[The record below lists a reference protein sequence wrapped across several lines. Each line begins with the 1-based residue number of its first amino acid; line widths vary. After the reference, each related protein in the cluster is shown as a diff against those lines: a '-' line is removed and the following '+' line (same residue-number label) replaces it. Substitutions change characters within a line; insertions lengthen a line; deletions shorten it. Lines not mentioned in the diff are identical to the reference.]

1 MESPSDIQN
10 ESDEDA
16 PLITKK
22 VESHPESDEDAPLI
36 TKKLKIPPDF
46 QNESDEDVPLITKK
60 KKTKTKARPKSKS
73 NIEDEPL
80 ITVLKKRKSKKL
92 KQYVDDDDSEDEYEP
107 LVKKKKKKKKLS
119 KLDFREVNVPNVTNW
134 KNSENF
140 ADVCGY
146 CEQTCLDVNE
156 LKDHLMEIHGETKNK
171 CKECKKD
178 FNFSKPSALQSH
190 LKLAHGSVQ
199 SKQCG
204 YCELTFKKQR
214 DLKSHVVEKHKKMK
228 NKCPY
233 CEKAFNVERPIDLKR
248 HIQGVHKIALQL
260 KCDFCDLQFK
270 LDATLKS
277 HIRNVHTGLKKDF
290 RCRFC
295 QAVFAETLQLTA
307 HTENI
312 HHLNV
317 TEWSCDFCHKSFT
330 TSVQLNSHIHKSH
343 KPHAF
348 VTDEL
353 EDPKDFFQRYRGLWN
368 YSVGIK
374 QEHFSYVSL
383 EEMLEFQ
390 KRYQDQFVIQIPPED
405 FTAATFTNFEFPKPI
420 EELGVPTDDQFKMH
434 YHCPYER
441 CEFGVQK
448 ATLRQF
454 AIHLYYHDNNHPQM
468 IQHHECIGKKH
479 AFKKYAK
486 FTLNTILAAFGKY
499 YPNYGCAIS
508 LIFFKQ
514 LDIWLYLL
522 CNKKS

>member
-1 MESPSDIQN
+1 MSSHIDSEMESPSDIQD

-22 VESHPESDEDAPLI
+22 KVESHPDIQD
-36 TKKLKIPPDF
+36 
-46 QNESDEDVPLITKK
+46 ESDEDVPLITKK
-60 KKTKTKARPKSKS
+60 KKTKTKAKLKS

-80 ITVLKKRKSKKL
+80 ISVLKKRKSKKL
-92 KQYVDDDDSEDEYEP
+92 VKQYLDDDDDDTEDEYEP
-107 LVKKKKKKKKLS
+107 LIKKKKKKKKLS
-119 KLDFREVNVPNVTNW
+119 KLDNDDDVPYVTKW
-134 KNSENF
+134 KSTENF
-140 ADVCGY
+140 ADACGF
-146 CEQTCLDVNE
+146 CEQTFIEVNE

-171 CKECKKD
+171 CMECKKD
-178 FNFSKPSALQSH
+178 FNFNKPSALQSH
-190 LKLAHGSVQ
+190 LKLAHGSIQ

-204 YCELTFKKQR
+204 YCELTFKKQKE
-214 DLKSHVVEKHKKMK
+214 LKSHVFEKHKKMK
-228 NKCPY
+228 NKCLY
-233 CEKAFNVERPIDLKR
+233 CEKAFNIERPIDLKR

-270 LDATLKS
+270 LEATLKG
-277 HIRNVHTGLKKDF
+277 HVRNVHTGLKKDF
-290 RCRFC
+290 KCRFC
-295 QAVFAETLQLTA
+295 QAIFSETLQLTA

-312 HHLNV
+312 HQNV
-317 TEWSCDFCHKSFT
+317 TERPCDFCDRVFQR
-330 TSVQLNSHIHKSH
+330 SVQLNSHIHKNH

-420 EELGVPTDDQFKMH
+420 EDLGVPTEDQFKMH

-441 CEFGVQK
+441 CEFGIQT

-454 AIHLYYHDNNHPQM
+454 AIHLYYHDNNHPQL
-468 IQHHECIGKKH
+468 IQHHECIACGLQTPYMERVQNHLRNEGVFHDNQCPRCPERFASRDEFVNHLKASNH
-479 AFKKYAK
+479 
-486 FTLNTILAAFGKY
+486 IGM
-499 YPNYGCAIS
+499 
-508 LIFFKQ
+508 
-514 LDIWLYLL
+514 
-522 CNKKS
+522 